1 MKRMFRKNRT
11 VRLATLFLALSAM
24 IGMPSNSS
32 LAAAPWKVS
41 SVVLP
46 GVNGGSNNVAF
57 AFDRYV
63 LVAPYAPLN
72 PIDENSD
79 LKQLDNH
86 FVYLIDTKK
95 PSDGALPIS
104 IEGFDPSGNGSK
116 TVFYPT
122 RVLFDPIGRIV
133 YVRGTRFEKQE
144 GGYKGIEV
152 IAYLHLN
159 LDDNNKPI
167 VTSKAVVFD
176 IKGVGTDENCS
187 DAPIDFALGQKGNL
201 LVFTN
206 GASIFTYN
214 VD

>member
-1 MKRMFRKNRT
+1 MMKTMFRKNRI
-11 VRLATLFLALSAM
+11 VRLITLLLALSAM
-24 IGMPSNSS
+24 IGMPSNSC
-32 LAAAPWKVS
+32 LASAPWKFS
-41 SVVLP
+41 SVLIP

-79 LKQLDNH
+79 LTHLDNH
-86 FVYLIDTKK
+86 YVYFIDTKK

-104 IEGFDPSGNGSK
+104 IEGFDPTGTGSK

-122 RVLFDPIGRIV
+122 RILFDPIGRII

-144 GGYKGIEV
+144 DGYKGIEV

-167 VTSKAVVFD
+167 VTSRAVVVD

-187 DAPIDFALGQKGNL
+187 DAPMDFAL
-201 LVFTN
+201 
-206 GASIFTYN
+206 
-214 VD
+214 